1 MRKMVL
7 ITGIAALMLASCA
20 KDDIPAKGDD
30 FSQDPVSVLLNQYCA
45 KREAGTRNI
54 LAGVDVRNIE
64 RHYYTIS
71 GDGVSEISS
80 DTRSAGDETTTFE
93 IARADFELDGRKG
106 YAYICTHPKAEGVY
120 LYTDNGVITDTVENK
135 GLAGMIGAVP
145 YAAGGIIDAGT
156 QPRDSIYDLRPDI
169 NITCGPLLRTQWGQG
184 YPYNNCAPKCLCDYC
199 DGRLRS
205 PIGCVTT
212 ATAQTIAYCKRF
224 SGTFYG
230 NKDLDFDIMTSV
242 KQPQLLKD
250 SLTRVNMIKSVASFF
265 HEVAL
270 CCQIQFKHQSGTSL
284 KAACRYLLDLGYTCT
299 YSDDIDLRKLYQNV
313 SGRRIP
319 QIVAGYKSSGG
330 GHAWVI
336 DGWQQI
342 DGKVEFHNNWGWGGS
357 SDCWVDRS
365 MIGDTKTG
373 TQYTKDLEIIYVT
386 AY

>member
-1 MRKMVL
+1 MRKTLL
-7 ITGIAALMLASCA
+7 ITGVAALMLASCA
-20 KDDIPAKGDD
+20 KDDIPSKGED

-45 KREAGTRNI
+45 KRKTGTRNI

-64 RHYYTIS
+64 RHYYTLS

-93 IARADFELDGRKG
+93 IARADFELDGRRG

-135 GLAGMIGAVP
+135 GLAGMIEAVP

-156 QPRDSIYDLRPDI
+156 QPRDTVSQLDPSL
-169 NITCGPLLRTQWGQG
+169 NIAVGPLLRTEWHQHS
-184 YPYNNCAPKCLCDYC
+184 PYNMCAPKCLCSEC
-199 DGRLRS
+199 DGNKNCA
-205 PIGCVTT
+205 IGCVTT

-230 NKDLDFDIMTSV
+230 NRDLPFEEMTS
-242 KQPQLLKD
+242 KPDASDLKPEII
-250 SLTRVNMIKSVASFF
+250 NKVASFF

-270 CCQIQFKHQSGTSL
+270 CCQIKFGHQSGSSI
-284 KAACRYLLDLGYTCT
+284 KAAYHYLLDLGYTCT
-299 YSDDIDLRKLYQNV
+299 FSESIDLTKLYQNV
-313 SGRRIP
+313 AGWRIP
-319 QIVAGYKSSGG
+319 QIVRGDGSDG

-336 DGWQQI
+336 DGWRQI
-342 DGKVEFHNNWGWGGS
+342 DGKVEFHNNWGWGPS
-357 SDCWVDRS
+357 SNCWVDRS
-365 MIGDTKTG
+365 LIGNTKTDK
-373 TQYTKDLEIIYVT
+373 QYRKNKKIIYIT

>member
-20 KDDIPAKGDD
+20 KDDIPSKGED

-45 KREAGTRNI
+45 KRKTGTRNI

-93 IARADFELDGRKG
+93 IARADFELDGRNG

-145 YAAGGIIDAGT
+145 YAAGGIIDAGGT
-156 QPRDSIYDLRPDI
+156 QFPDTVSQLNPNL
-169 NITCGPLLRTQWGQG
+169 NITIGPLLRTKWGQRK
-184 YPYNNCAPKCLCDYC
+184 PYNDCAPRCICSECDGNDNCA
-199 DGRLRS
+199 
-205 PIGCVTT
+205 IGCATT

-230 NKDLDFDIMTSV
+230 NKNLPFAKMTS
-242 KQPQLLKD
+242 KPFASQLD
-250 SLTRVNMIKSVASFF
+250 SATRIRIAPFF

-270 CCQIQFKHQSGTSL
+270 CCQIQFKHSSSSTL
-284 KAACRYLLDLGYTCT
+284 KSAYQYLVDLGYTCT
-299 YSDDIDLRKLYQNV
+299 FKDKIEAMRLFENITKYK
-313 SGRRIP
+313 IP
-319 QIVAGYKSSGG
+319 QIIGGTGKSG

-336 DGWQQI
+336 DGWRQI
-342 DGKVEFHNNWGWGGS
+342 DGKVEYYNNWGWNGS
-357 SDCWVDRS
+357 SDCWIDS
-365 MIGDTKTG
+365 SLLGTSETGYDFSESLQMIGITR
-373 TQYTKDLEIIYVT
+373 Y
-386 AY
+386 